1 MNPDTEFQL
10 TLPSNSSVEY
20 YPNNKATDFT
30 TRLPTSISLEG
41 EWEAALIDI
50 QYPHN
55 WYNIPEDV
63 GIVLIVEPA
72 DESILTSLET
82 FSSNSFSKNGKYIPG
97 EFIEEI
103 KKNELY
109 IAKKAHFFC
118 LRVPKGYY
126 ENASEIITIIN
137 QELDLAFRVQN
148 EEANKLLK
156 GASIKYSY
164 KANRRKISI
173 EKTGFRTS
181 EILCNDKQI

>member
-20 YPNNKATDFT
+20 YPNNKAADFT

-50 QYPHN
+50 PYPHN

-82 FSSNSFSKNGKYIPG
+82 FSGNSFRRNGKYIPG

-109 IAKKAHFFC
+109 IAKWLISSVSEYQRAIMKMH
-118 LRVPKGYY
+118 PKLSQSLTK
-126 ENASEIITIIN
+126 N
-137 QELDLAFRVQN
+137 
-148 EEANKLLK
+148 
-156 GASIKYSY
+156 
-164 KANRRKISI
+164 
-173 EKTGFRTS
+173 
-181 EILCNDKQI
+181 